1 MSASSHSSHSSGD
14 GGALAPLIVRR
25 KQEDSEFD
33 ITAMVDLV
41 FLMNLYFLVA
51 FITSA
56 LGEINLPAATHVAPL
71 DGDTAVVLTLIG
83 TLDGKG
89 ITVFL
94 ADGEK
99 GDAVSDADAQE
110 EAVKRYVEK
119 GVADGKKNVLI
130 KAEKK
135 VRLRELFRISS
146 AAALEGVKLHVAVT
160 EKDAAS

>member
-1 MSASSHSSHSSGD
+1 MNALHPSSD
-14 GGALAPLIVRR
+14 GGQFAPLIVRR
-25 KQEDSEFD
+25 KHDDSEFD

-56 LGEINLPAATHVAPL
+56 LGEINLPTASHVAPL
-71 DGDTAVVLTLIG
+71 DGDTAVVVTLIG

-89 ITVFL
+89 VTLFL

-99 GDAVSDADAQE
+99 GESISDAAAQE

-135 VRLRELFRISS
+135 VRLRELFRIST
-146 AAALEGVKLHVAVT
+146 AAAAEGVKLHVAVT
-160 EKDAAS
+160 ETDAPS